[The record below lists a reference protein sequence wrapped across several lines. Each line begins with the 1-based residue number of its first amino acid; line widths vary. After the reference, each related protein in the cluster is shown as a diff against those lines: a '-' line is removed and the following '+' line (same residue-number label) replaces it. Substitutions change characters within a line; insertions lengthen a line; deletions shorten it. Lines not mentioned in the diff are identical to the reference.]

1 MAPVRTETRLAE
13 LELKCERVEVLVGV
27 FKREFQISDE
37 KMEALKSDVAVVKL
51 ALFGDPSDSNKRPG
65 LISEV
70 RRLEMKQDQAN
81 EILSDIRRDIR
92 YVAMAVVGAVIA
104 GILKLV
110 VMH

>member
-1 MAPVRTETRLAE
+1 MAPTRTDTRIAD
-13 LELKCERVEVLVGV
+13 LERKCEQAEVLIKV
-27 FKREFQISDE
+27 FKREFEISDE
-37 KMEALKSDVAVVKL
+37 KMDALKSDVAVVKI
-51 ALFGDPSDSNKRPG
+51 ALFGDPADSNQRPG